1 MRLAGVIREG
11 NLFDQPGSR
20 EPGRGPA
27 RVLWPARY
35 RALLETK
42 RKVSVSAARPAA
54 MFITSFLMMR
64 VPWIAGATGTHRIIL
79 QLSAQMVRLICRLS
93 KGQFVPWSSR
103 PEARLGPRP
112 VETPPHLACLGDE
125 LSPPRAHSAGRR
137 TAWYRHPGGSPR
149 SVRYRARSDILDGIL
164 KVQQQQMKVAG
175 LLQGSGGKGAGSGES
190 DEDVIVRIKADARCF
205 GPMSRCRQA
214 RCPRSRHLIGGMMR
228 ASGAVSRTR
237 SCALD
242 SS

>member
-93 KGQFVPWSSR
+93 KGQFVPWSKARSPSR
-103 PEARLGPRP
+103 PPAGRDASAPCLSWRRTFSAASPFSRPSYRL
-112 VETPPHLACLGDE
+112 V
-125 LSPPRAHSAGRR
+125 SPPRRKPELSSLPGPVGHSR
-137 TAWYRHPGGSPR
+137 RHP
-149 SVRYRARSDILDGIL
+149 
-164 KVQQQQMKVAG
+164 
-175 LLQGSGGKGAGSGES
+175 KGAAAANEG
-190 DEDVIVRIKADARCF
+190 
-205 GPMSRCRQA
+205 CRLAAGQ
-214 RCPRSRHLIGGMMR
+214 RR
-228 ASGAVSRTR
+228 
-237 SCALD
+237 
-242 SS
+242 